1 MPGPAITAV
10 AFDYGNVLSQ
20 PQDATLAARLQTLS
34 GLTPQ
39 EFDRQYWRFRPAY
52 DRGDLSA
59 ASYWGSVIDDPAIS
73 DQPQRLTALV
83 ETDVASWLHLD
94 EAMMAWVG
102 DLTRGG
108 VTRAILSNM
117 PRDVLDGMQRHRASV
132 LQQFAVTVMS
142 CEVGSIK
149 PETPIYERLL
159 HDLGTV
165 ASHVLFIDD
174 REENVAAAVG
184 LGMHG
189 IHFTSRD
196 RLRQTLET
204 DYDLPLPTLR

>member
-1 MPGPAITAV
+1 V

-20 PQDATLAARLQTLS
+20 PQDSTLAARLQSLS
-34 GLTPQ
+34 GLTPE

-52 DRGDLSA
+52 DRGGLSA
-59 ASYWGSVIDDPAIS
+59 ASYWGSVIDDTEIS
-73 DQPQRLTALV
+73 DPERLTALV

-102 DLTRGG
+102 DLTGAG
-108 VTRAILSNM
+108 VTSAILSNM
-117 PRDVLDGMQRHRASV
+117 PREVLDGMRRHRASV

-149 PETPIYERLL
+149 PDTPIYERLL
-159 HDLGTV
+159 HDLGTA
-165 ASHVLFIDD
+165 ASRVLFIDD
-174 REENVAAAVG
+174 REENVAAAAG

-196 RLRQTLET
+196 RLWQTLESE
-204 DYDLPLPTLR
+204 YDLPLPALGRKR

>member
-1 MPGPAITAV
+1 V
-10 AFDYGNVLSQ
+10 AFDYGNVLSRS
-20 PQDATLAARLQTLS
+20 QDSTLAARLQILS
-34 GLTPQ
+34 GLTPE

-52 DRGDLSA
+52 DRGGLTGA
-59 ASYWGSVIDDPAIS
+59 GYWEAVIGETGIS
-73 DQPQRLTALV
+73 DQPERLTILI

-108 VTRAILSNM
+108 VARAILSNM
-117 PRDVLDGMQRHRASV
+117 PRDVLDGMRRHRAGV
-132 LQQFAVTVMS
+132 LQQFSVTVMS

-159 HDLGTV
+159 RDLGAG
-165 ASHVLFIDD
+165 ASQVLFIDD
-174 REENVAAAVG
+174 QEENVAAAVR

-189 IHFTSRD
+189 VHFTSCD
-196 RLRQTLET
+196 QLWERLEAE
-204 DYDLPLPTLR
+204 YDVPLPTLK

>member
-1 MPGPAITAV
+1 MPGTAITAV

-20 PQDATLAARLQTLS
+20 PQDVTLAARLQSLS
-34 GLTPQ
+34 GLTPE

-59 ASYWGSVIDDPAIS
+59 ASYWGSVINDTELS
-73 DQPQRLTALV
+73 DQPERLTALV

-94 EAMMAWVG
+94 DAMMAWVG
-102 DLTRGG
+102 DLTGGG
-108 VTRAILSNM
+108 VTSAILSNM
-117 PRDVLDGMQRHRASV
+117 PRDVLDGMRRYRASM
-132 LQQFAVTVMS
+132 LHQFAVTVMS

-159 HDLGTV
+159 HDLGTA

-174 REENVAAAVG
+174 RTENVAAAVA
-184 LGMHG
+184 LGMRG

-196 RLRQTLET
+196 RLRHALET
-204 DYDLPLPTLR
+204 EHDLPLPA